1 MRITN
6 FKKLSLGALVL
17 AFAASCSVSTT
28 MDGEINRDV
37 DAASRL
43 REEAKMPTKIANQ
56 DLVKVKDDI
65 WLGDTSKIE
74 YEGEPLPSYLETKD
88 GITLVS
94 NRPISL
100 YEIGDMI
107 NRTTALGIRYASDLE
122 DNVRAKGESNRP
134 DAEKSPSTA
143 GWVSPDTMLVS
154 YQGPLSG
161 FLDEVSSRF
170 GVWWKYENKDIY
182 FYRFITKTFVI
193 YSLPS
198 KPSMNVNIGG
208 SASGGGG
215 SSSISLSSS
224 IEVEMWTQIE
234 KSISSMI
241 SSNAKLTVSPS
252 DGTITLTATPN
263 DIKLVAKYIN
273 EQNARLSRQVA
284 ISVKIMQITL
294 TDSDKYGL
302 DLKGTFGDGVTSI
315 GVTGTQGLASEDL
328 SSALTWGV
336 VKKNWSADAII
347 QALSQKKRTTLVT
360 SGTVTTLNNK
370 PAPIQVTQKQNY
382 ISEMTKTNNGTDGSN
397 YDISVTTE
405 EIETGFTLDVLPRI
419 LEHGRLLVMFNMTL
433 SDLLTLEKVSFGN
446 ADENQYIQN
455 PKVES
460 RAFTQEVALTS
471 GESLILTGYEK
482 VSSETSKSGT
492 GSAENSLLGGD
503 ATAEKDRNILVI
515 VLTPVVLETPLSPET
530 RMTMN

>member
-1 MRITN
+1 MRLTN
-6 FKKLSLGALVL
+6 LKKLGLGICVI
-17 AFAASCSVSTT
+17 AFAASCSISTT
-28 MDGEINRDV
+28 MDASVDKDI
-37 DAASRL
+37 DAATRL
-43 REEAKMPTKIANQ
+43 REDAKMPTKIANQ

-65 WLGDTSKIE
+65 WLGNTSKIE

-100 YEIGDMI
+100 YEIGYII
-107 NRTTALGIRYASDLE
+107 NLTTSLVIIFSSDLE
-122 DNVRAKGESNRP
+122 DDVRSKGEGNRP
-134 DAEKSPSTA
+134 DGENAASGDWA
-143 GWVSPDTMLVS
+143 SPDTMMVS

-182 FYRFITKTFVI
+182 FYKFITKTFVI

-208 SASGGGG
+208 QASGGGG
-215 SSSISLSSS
+215 SSSISLTSS
-224 IEVEMWTQIE
+224 IEVEMWAQFE

-241 SSNAKLTVSPS
+241 STGAKLTVSPS

-263 DIKLVAKYIN
+263 DIKLVAKYVN

-284 ISVKIMQITL
+284 ISVKIMQVTL
-294 TDSDKYGL
+294 SDSDKYGL
-302 DLKGTFGDGVTSI
+302 DLKASFGDGVSSI
-315 GVTGTQGLASEDL
+315 GITGTQGLGTEDL

-336 VKKNWSADAII
+336 VKKHWSADAIM
-347 QALSQKKRTTLVT
+347 QAISQKNRTTLVT

-382 ISEMTKTNNGTDGSN
+382 ISEMTKTNNGTDGTN

-419 LEHGRLLVMFNMTL
+419 LEHGRMLVMFNMTL

-446 ADENQYIQN
+446 EDENQYIQN

-482 VSSETSKSGT
+482 VSSETNKTGT
-492 GSAENSLLGGD
+492 GSADNSLLGGD
-503 ATAEKDRNILVI
+503 ANASKERNILVI
-515 VLTPVVLETPLSPET
+515 ILTPVVLETPLAPET
-530 RMTMN
+530 RMSMN

>member
-1 MRITN
+1 M
-6 FKKLSLGALVL
+6 
-17 AFAASCSVSTT
+17 
-28 MDGEINRDV
+28 
-37 DAASRL
+37 
-43 REEAKMPTKIANQ
+43 
-56 DLVKVKDDI
+56 
-65 WLGDTSKIE
+65 
-74 YEGEPLPSYLETKD
+74 
-88 GITLVS
+88 
-94 NRPISL
+94 
-100 YEIGDMI
+100 
-107 NRTTALGIRYASDLE
+107 
-122 DNVRAKGESNRP
+122 
-134 DAEKSPSTA
+134 
-143 GWVSPDTMLVS
+143 
-154 YQGPLSG
+154 SG

-182 FYRFITKTFVI
+182 FYKFITKTFVI

-208 SASGGGG
+208 QASGGGG
-215 SSSISLSSS
+215 SSSISLTSS
-224 IEVEMWTQIE
+224 IEVEMWAQFE

-241 SSNAKLTVSPS
+241 STGAKLTVSPS

-263 DIKLVAKYIN
+263 DIKLVAKYVN

-284 ISVKIMQITL
+284 ISVKIMQVTL
-294 TDSDKYGL
+294 SDSDKYGL
-302 DLKGTFGDGVTSI
+302 DLKASFGDGVSSI
-315 GVTGTQGLASEDL
+315 GITGTQGLGTEDL

-336 VKKNWSADAII
+336 VKKHWSADAIM
-347 QALSQKKRTTLVT
+347 QAISQKNRTTLVT

-382 ISEMTKTNNGTDGSN
+382 ISEMTKTNNGTDGTN

-419 LEHGRLLVMFNMTL
+419 LEHGRMLVMFNMTL

-446 ADENQYIQN
+446 EDENQYIQN

-482 VSSETSKSGT
+482 VSSETNKTGT
-492 GSAENSLLGGD
+492 GSADNSLLGGD
-503 ATAEKDRNILVI
+503 ANASKERNILVI
-515 VLTPVVLETPLSPET
+515 ILTPVVLETPLAPET
-530 RMTMN
+530 RMSMN

>member
-1 MRITN
+1 MRIIN
-6 FKKLSLGALVL
+6 LGKIGLVFC
-17 AFAASCSVSTT
+17 AAIFVASCSISTT
-28 MDGEINRDV
+28 MDATIDKDI
-37 DAASRL
+37 DAATKL
-43 REEAKMPTKIANQ
+43 RENAKIPTKIANQ
-56 DLVKVKDDI
+56 DLVKVNDDI
-65 WLGDTSKIE
+65 WLGNTSLIE
-74 YEGEPLPSYLETKD
+74 YEGEPLPSYLEAKD

-94 NRPISL
+94 SRPITL

-107 NRTTALGIRYASDLE
+107 NRTTSLGIRYASDLE
-122 DNVRAKGESNRP
+122 GEVRSTGESNRP
-134 DAEKSPSTA
+134 
-143 GWVSPDTMLVS
+143 SPDDQFSDDWAAPDLMMVS

-182 FYRFITKTFVI
+182 FYKYITKTFVI

-224 IEVEMWTQIE
+224 IEVEMWAQFE

-241 SSNAKLTVSPS
+241 SSDAKLTVSPS

-294 TDSDKYGL
+294 TDSDRYGL
-302 DLKGTFGDGVTSI
+302 DLKASFGDGITSL
-315 GVTGTQGLASEDL
+315 GLTGTQGLGAEDL
-328 SSALTWGV
+328 AGSLTWGV
-336 VKKNWSADAII
+336 VKNNWTADAII
-347 QALSQKKRTTLVT
+347 QALSEKNRATLIT

-382 ISEMTKTNNGTDGSN
+382 ISEMTKTNNGTDGTN

-419 LEHGRLLVMFNMTL
+419 LEHGRMLVMFNMTL
-433 SDLLTLEKVSFGN
+433 SDLLSLEKVSFGN
-446 ADENQYIQN
+446 GEENQFIQN

-482 VSSETSKSGT
+482 TSSTVSKTGT

-503 ATAEKDRNILVI
+503 ASANKDRNILVI
-515 VLTPVVLETPLSPET
+515 ILTPVVLETPLSPET
-530 RMTMN
+530 RMSMN

>member
-1 MRITN
+1 MHLTKV
-6 FKKLSLGALVL
+6 KKLVVFLVFVL
-17 AFAASCSVSTT
+17 FAASCSVSTT
-28 MDGEINRDV
+28 IDNGIKQDI
-37 DAASRL
+37 DAATVL
-43 REEAKMPTKIANQ
+43 REKAKMPMAVANQ
-56 DLVKVKDDI
+56 DLVRVNDDI

-74 YEGEPLPSYLETKD
+74 YEGEPLPSYLEAKN

-94 NRPISL
+94 SRPITL

-107 NRTTALGIRYASDLE
+107 NRTTSLGIRYASDLE
-122 DNVRAKGESNRP
+122 ESVRSKGEENRP
-134 DAEKSPSTA
+134 TDEGVS
-143 GWVSPDTMLVS
+143 GGDWVSPDTMMVS

-170 GVWWKYENKDIY
+170 GVWWKYENNDIY
-182 FYRFITKTFVI
+182 FYKFITKTFVV

-198 KPSMNVNIGG
+198 KPNMSVNIGG

-224 IEVEMWTQIE
+224 IEVEMWGNFE

-241 SSNAKLTVSPS
+241 SEGAKLTVSPS

-284 ISVKIMQITL
+284 ISVKIMQVTL
-294 TDSDKYGL
+294 SDKDRYGL
-302 DLKGTFGDGVTSI
+302 DLKASFGDGITSI
-315 GVTGTQGLASEDL
+315 GLTGTSGLGAEDL
-328 SSALTWGV
+328 SSSLTWGV
-336 VKKNWSADAII
+336 INKKWSADAIV
-347 QALSQKKRTTLVT
+347 QAISAKNRSTLVT

-382 ISEMTKTNNGTDGSN
+382 ISEMTKTNNGTDGTN

-419 LEHGRLLVMFNMTL
+419 LEHGRMLVLFNMTL
-433 SDLLTLEKVSFGN
+433 SDLLSLEKVSFGS

-455 PKVES
+455 PKIES

-482 VSSETSKSGT
+482 VTSNTDKSGT
-492 GSAENSLLGGD
+492 GSAENSLLGGQ
-503 ATAEKDRNILVI
+503 ALAEKERNILVI
-515 VLTPVVLETPLSPET
+515 VLTPVVLETPLAPET

>member
-1 MRITN
+1 MRLTN
-6 FKKLSLGALVL
+6 LKKLGLGICAV
-17 AFAASCSVSTT
+17 AFAASCSISTT
-28 MDGEINRDV
+28 MDAAVDKDIN
-37 DAASRL
+37 AASKL
-43 REEAKMPTKIANQ
+43 REDAKVPTKIANQ

-65 WLGDTSKIE
+65 WLGDTSRIE
-74 YEGEPLPSYLETKD
+74 YEGEPLPAYLEAKD

-94 NRPISL
+94 SRPISL

-107 NRTTALGIRYASDLE
+107 NRTTSLGIRYASDLE
-122 DNVRAKGESNRP
+122 DSVREKGESTRP
-134 DAEKSPSTA
+134 GAENAPTGDWA
-143 GWVSPDTMLVS
+143 SPDTMMVS

-170 GVWWKYENKDIY
+170 GIWWKYENKDIY
-182 FYRFITKTFVI
+182 FYKFITKTFVI

-198 KPSMNVNIGG
+198 KPNMNVQIGG

-224 IEVEMWTQIE
+224 IEVEMWSQFE
-234 KSISSMI
+234 KSIEGMLSEG
-241 SSNAKLTVSPS
+241 AKLTVSPS
-252 DGTITLTATPN
+252 DGTITVTATPN
-263 DIKLVAKYIN
+263 DIKLISKYIN

-284 ISVKIMQITL
+284 ISVKIMQVTL
-294 TDSDKYGL
+294 SDSDTYGL
-302 DLKGTFGDGVTSI
+302 DLKASFGDGITSAGI
-315 GVTGTQGLASEDL
+315 AGTTGLGAEDM

-336 VKKNWSADAII
+336 VKKNWSADAIL
-347 QALSQKKRTTLVT
+347 QAISKKNRSTLVT

-382 ISEMTKTNNGTDGSN
+382 ISEMTKTNNGTDGTN
-397 YDISVTTE
+397 YDISVTTA

-419 LEHGRLLVMFNMTL
+419 LEHGRMLIMFNMTL
-433 SDLLTLEKVSFGN
+433 SDLLNLEKVSFGS

-482 VSSETSKSGT
+482 TSLTANKTGT

-503 ATAEKDRNILVI
+503 AVASKDRNLLVI

-530 RMTMN
+530 RMNMN